1 MRRYGLTLL
10 VFLVP
15 SFSRAADM
23 PERLLSA
30 DTQIYL
36 RWDGSAAHKAA
47 FEKTALSIVIQKE
60 CAEFIASVKSALQG
74 ALSDK
79 NSDIVKLAEAFA
91 QKGLVLGV
99 EVRGI
104 EPPDAQ
110 ATVILPGGGK
120 GNPLLAIVRLA
131 AQQARLEV
139 KEAKVGGRTIYH
151 VEGPTVHAVCWV
163 EGTDAVIVVGTQPPD
178 TVLTRIKS
186 QKLLTDS
193 PRFHK
198 VQDFKEFRTAA
209 RGFVD
214 LAALLKFPRSANAEA
229 GKVLDDL
236 GLSGL
241 GDLTFFAGFSG
252 AAIHTLVA
260 LEAPSPRNG
269 LLRLTAGKS
278 FTLKDV
284 PALPPDLIG
293 FSALRFDAAMAYDT
307 VLEAVENLAPPVERR
322 RVQEAVQKA
331 NQALGIN
338 IRDDLLGSLGDL
350 LVTYSSHAE
359 GPMFLGQTVL
369 IQVKDAQKL
378 QAALDRMVQ
387 SLAKLAG
394 SKVRV
399 NERSYHGAEVRAIH
413 VEQPGFIIVP
423 TYAISNGWLVAGFY
437 PQPVQGY
444 LLRAGRELP
453 AWQPEKQLTATLD
466 RLPTDFTLLSIS
478 DPRPTTRQLLALA
491 PLIAGALA
499 SSVPGVNFDVETLP
513 NAYLVT
519 RHLFPN
525 VTVGSDDGKTLRFQT
540 VVSLPVPPFLESV
553 DSTVLVSIAA
563 ITTLGKK
570 AQATSPAQG
579 EGVAGHPGQQ
589 R

>member
-1 MRRYGLTLL
+1 MRRYGLSLL

-15 SFSRAADM
+15 ALSRAADM

-30 DTQIYL
+30 ETQVYL

-47 FEKTALSIVIQKE
+47 FEKTALSIVTQKE
-60 CAEFIASVKSALQG
+60 CAELIASVKTTLDSVLK
-74 ALSDK
+74 DT
-79 NSDIVKLAEAFA
+79 NSDAIKLAEAFA
-91 QKGLVLGV
+91 EKGLVLGV

-104 EPPDAQ
+104 QPPDAQ
-110 ATVILPGGGK
+110 ATIILPGSGK
-120 GNPLLAIVRLA
+120 GNLLLAVMRLA

-139 KEAKVGGRTIYH
+139 KEARAGGRTVYH
-151 VEGPTVHAVCWV
+151 VEGPSLHAVCWV
-163 EGTDAVIVVGTQPPD
+163 EGTDAVVVLGTQPPD
-178 TVLTRIKS
+178 MVLARIKS
-186 QKLLTDS
+186 QKPLTDN

-214 LAALLKFPRSANAEA
+214 VAALLKFPRSAKAEA

-236 GLSGL
+236 GLSSL
-241 GDLTFFAGFSG
+241 GDLTFFAGFTG
-252 AAIHTLVA
+252 AAMHTLVT
-260 LEAPSPRNG
+260 LEAPRPRKG
-269 LLRLTAGKS
+269 LLRITGRKS
-278 FTLKDV
+278 FTLKDL
-284 PALPPDLIG
+284 PDLPPDLIG
-293 FSALRFDAAMAYDT
+293 FSALRFDAATAYDT
-307 VLEAVENLAPPVERR
+307 VMEAVENLAPPVERR
-322 RVQEAVQKA
+322 RFKEAVDKA

-350 LVTYSSHAE
+350 LVTYSSPAE
-359 GPMFLGQTVL
+359 GAMFLGQTVL
-369 IQVKDAQKL
+369 IEVKDAQKL
-378 QAALDRMVQ
+378 QAALDRMIQ
-387 SLAKLAG
+387 GLAKLTG
-394 SKVRV
+394 TTVRV
-399 NERSYHGAEVRAIH
+399 KERSYHGAEVRAIH

-423 TYAISNGWLVAGFY
+423 TYAISKGWLVAGFY

-466 RLPTDFTLLSIS
+466 RLPREFTLLSIS

-491 PLIAGALA
+491 PLIAGAL
-499 SSVPGVNFDVETLP
+499 SSSLPAVKFDVETLP
-513 NAYLVT
+513 NAYMVT

-525 VTVGSDDGKTLRFQT
+525 VAIGSDDGKTLRFQT

-553 DSTVLVSIAA
+553 DSTVFVSIAA
-563 ITTLGKK
+563 ITTLGRK
-570 AQATSPAQG
+570 AREQE
-579 EGVAGHPGQQ
+579 EGVAGQPGHPGRQ